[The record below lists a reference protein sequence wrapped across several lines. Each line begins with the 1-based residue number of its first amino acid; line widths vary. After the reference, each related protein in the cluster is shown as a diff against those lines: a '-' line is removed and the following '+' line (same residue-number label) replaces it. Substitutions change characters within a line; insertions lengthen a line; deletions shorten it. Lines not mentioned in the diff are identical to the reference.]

1 MNMDDLWLLLSLF
14 FTLIFQ
20 VLIPGFPKE
29 TILLL
34 NGANF
39 GFLYGSILNWIGM
52 ILAAQVGYEALNG
65 SVSITKKYFELISR
79 YHDHQIFV
87 KLKNSGNK
95 GLFILR
101 LIPSSPNDILSL
113 ISGTIPLPRKGYII
127 TSLITSLPYA
137 VLFAYLG
144 YYGSTLFTQNQLWTF
159 NLFLITITII
169 YFIFINYSNKQN
181 N

>member
-1 MNMDDLWLLLSLF
+1 MNMDNLWLLLSLF

-20 VLIPGFPKE
+20 VFIPGFPKE

-39 GFLYGSILNWIGM
+39 GFFYGSILNWIGM

-65 SVSITKKYFELISR
+65 SVRFTKKYFELISK
-79 YHDHQIFV
+79 YHNHQIFV

-127 TSLITSLPYA
+127 TSLITSMPYA

-144 YYGSTLFTQNQLWTF
+144 YYGSNLFTRNQLWTF
-159 NLFLITITII
+159 NLFLIIITIV
-169 YFIFINYSNKQN
+169 YFIIINYSNKQN

>member
-1 MNMDDLWLLLSLF
+1 MNFLF
-14 FTLIFQ
+14 LD
-20 VLIPGFPKE
+20 
-29 TILLL
+29 
-34 NGANF
+34 
-39 GFLYGSILNWIGM
+39 Y
-52 ILAAQVGYEALNG
+52 
-65 SVSITKKYFELISR
+65 
-79 YHDHQIFV
+79 YHNHQIFV

-127 TSLITSLPYA
+127 TSLITSMPYA

-144 YYGSTLFTQNQLWTF
+144 YYGSNLFTQNQLWTF
-159 NLFLITITII
+159 NLFLITMTIV
-169 YFIFINYSNKQN
+169 YFIIINYSNKQN